1 LSICLEIPKNRVEFS
16 LDPVLRLIVASLIS
30 SLLML
35 PLLLSAA
42 DTSTIEGFE
51 AAFRHA
57 NASKDFRALEQL
69 VWWDRATPKASK
81 AVRDVLRQEFGHP
94 IRRIETGHF
103 SWAQAIIHRAIQI
116 LDLLTT
122 SPFGRSPAEIAR
134 EHRSRARFTR
144 SAKKTVDSIL
154 SFQISGPL

>member
-1 LSICLEIPKNRVEFS
+1 
-16 LDPVLRLIVASLIS
+16 VLRLIVASLIS

-35 PLLLSAA
+35 PVLLSAA

-57 NASKDFRALEQL
+57 NASKDFRPLEQL

-81 AVRDVLRQEFGHP
+81 AMRDVLRQEFGHP

-103 SWAQAIIHRAIQI
+103 SWAQAIYPPRNPNLRPTHYFTVWSVTGRDRQGTQI
-116 LDLLTT
+116 TGTFYTL
-122 SPFGRSPAEIAR
+122 G
-134 EHRSRARFTR
+134 
-144 SAKKTVDSIL
+144 KKDSQFYL
-154 SFQISGPL
+154 VVSDQWPVMTMHYE